1 MDGLQALVRHV
12 ETLGRS
18 YRAIANVVPTCVL
31 YGFILTC
38 HFASTLVLYLCCT
51 AIMMQFS
58 RNKLTPVDLLKI
70 FSVLIC
76 LE

>member
-1 MDGLQALVRHV
+1 MDELQALVRHV

-38 HFASTLVLYLCCT
+38 HFASIGPVPLLYGYHD
-51 AIMMQFS
+51 AVS
-58 RNKLTPVDLLKI
+58 
-70 FSVLIC
+70 
-76 LE
+76 